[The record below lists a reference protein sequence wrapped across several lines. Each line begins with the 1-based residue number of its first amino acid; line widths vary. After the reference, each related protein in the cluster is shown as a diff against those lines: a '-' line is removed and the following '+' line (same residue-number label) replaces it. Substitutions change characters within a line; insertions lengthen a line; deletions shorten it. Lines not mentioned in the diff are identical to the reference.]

1 MPAPII
7 PIAMGVTAVAG
18 AILAANK
25 SNKIKGAI
33 GDIETAIS
41 DLEAK
46 RSTPPDLNNFVQD
59 TTSMIRN
66 PYDNLGVATNAMKI
80 KTQETDKALA
90 NTLDTLRASGKGAGG
105 ATALAM
111 AAVQSKQAIGADIQ
125 KQEAEN
131 QRLKAAGEEKM
142 LNLKRQEQIRM
153 QQAGM
158 ENAKFMYTEN
168 RDEELRQLDR
178 QQGLLER
185 EWQQQAALE
194 SGVASAIG
202 GTFSALGSLGGM
214 G

>member
-7 PIAMGVTAVAG
+7 PIIMGASALAG
-18 AILAANK
+18 GILAANK
-25 SNKIKGAI
+25 SSKIKGAI
-33 GDIETAIS
+33 YDIEGAIS

-46 RSTPPDLNNFVQD
+46 RSSPPDLNNFLED
-59 TTSMIRN
+59 TSSMITN
-66 PYDNLGVATNAMKI
+66 PYDNLGVATKAMKI
-80 KTQETDKALA
+80 KTEETDKALA
-90 NTLDTLRASGKGAGG
+90 NTLDTLRVSGKGSGG

-111 AAVQSKQAIGADIQ
+111 AALKSKQNIAADVE
-125 KQEAEN
+125 KQEVEN
-131 QRLKAAGEEKM
+131 QKLKAQGEQAM
-142 LNLKRQEQIRM
+142 QALKRQEAIRM

-202 GTFSALGSLGGM
+202 GTFSALGSLAG
-214 G
+214 